1 MKIDI
6 INEWRITMIFWR
18 KIFDKNSI
26 KFRKVYRKIEK
37 HWNNNNS
44 LQVLTS
50 NQKSKDKWIIV
61 VKWRILFHYTNIRAG
76 INNKFIRIKCGVL
89 VSRRVNRRLLSR
101 IRFSLIPSR
110 TRNCTNQLFPNS
122 GDKKSGR
129 NAVDRFSVSPIRSWE
144 RKRKKELKMKRGE
157 KRKRT
162 RSQCIS
168 QFQLQLYIIKF
179 LNAITL
185 DN

>member
-1 MKIDI
+1 MKIGI

-26 KFRKVYRKIEK
+26 KFRKLYRKIEK

-61 VKWRILFHYTNIRAG
+61 VKWRISFHYTDIRAG

-89 VSRRVNRRLLSR
+89 VSRRVNRQLLSR

-122 GDKKSGR
+122 GTRNPAVTQSIVSRCLRSVREKEKEKKNWKWKGGKKEREPVR
-129 NAVDRFSVSPIRSWE
+129 NAFRNFSYSYTLLNSWM
-144 RKRKKELKMKRGE
+144 L
-157 KRKRT
+157 
-162 RSQCIS
+162 
-168 QFQLQLYIIKF
+168 
-179 LNAITL
+179 
-185 DN
+185 